1 MHQQALLID
10 IPLFH
15 EIYFKLSTV
24 YQTCFSFSHLSFSF
38 SMYNFLSTKQNGVS
52 ALLMLPGYEA
62 GRSQALVKAEGE
74 VTLKET
80 CQLLRLSIDLVKSI
94 YLYMEIV

>member
-52 ALLMLPGYEA
+52 VLLMLPGYEA

-74 VTLKET
+74 VTLNET